1 MLKTMEL
8 NIGLSPEQLKGS
20 VDLLTKVLANANVLY
35 TKTRNYHWNV
45 VSSDFKELHQ
55 LFQDQYEQ
63 LAEAIDEIAERIRIL
78 GSKAIGTHQEF
89 TQYATLQEFP
99 GEYPDAKT
107 MVGNLLRD
115 HESLIREMREDV
127 RKCENDFNDKSTADF
142 ISQLQQAHE
151 KNAWM
156 LRSYLM

>member
-1 MLKTMEL
+1 MEL
-8 NIGLSPEQLKGS
+8 NIGLTPEQLKGS

-45 VSSDFKELHQ
+45 VSSDFKELHT
-55 LFQDQYEQ
+55 LFQEQYEQ
-63 LAEAIDEIAERIRIL
+63 MAESIDEIAERIRTL

-89 TQYATLQEFP
+89 TKHATLQEFP

-127 RKCENDFNDKSTADF
+127 KKCEQEFEDKSTADF
-142 ISQLQQAHE
+142 ISQLQQTHE

-156 LRSYLM
+156 LRSYLS

>member
-1 MLKTMEL
+1 MEL

-20 VDLLTKVLANANVLY
+20 VNLLTKVLANANVLY

-89 TQYATLQEFP
+89 TQHATLKEFP

-107 MVGNLLRD
+107 MVHNLLND

-127 RKCENDFNDKSTADF
+127 KKCEDDFGDKSTADF
-142 ISQLQQAHE
+142 ISQMQQAHE

-156 LRSYLM
+156 LRSYLQ

>member
-1 MLKTMEL
+1 MEL

-45 VSSDFKELHQ
+45 VSTDFKELHS
-55 LFQDQYEQ
+55 LFQEQYEQ
-63 LAEAIDEIAERIRIL
+63 LAEDIDEIAERIRTL
-78 GSKAIGTHQEF
+78 GSKAIGTHVEF
-89 TQYATLQEFP
+89 TQHASLKEYP

-115 HESLIREMREDV
+115 HEALIREMREDV
-127 RKCENDFNDKSTADF
+127 KKCENDFDDKSTADF
-142 ISQLQQAHE
+142 ISQLQQKHE
-151 KNAWM
+151 KSAWM
-156 LRSYLM
+156 LRSYLS

>member
-1 MLKTMEL
+1 MEL

-20 VDLLTKVLANANVLY
+20 VELLTKVLANANVLY

-45 VSSDFKELHQ
+45 VSTDFKELHS
-55 LFQDQYEQ
+55 LFQEQYEQ
-63 LAEAIDEIAERIRIL
+63 LAEDIDEMAERIRIL
-78 GSKAIGTHQEF
+78 GAKAIGTHEEF
-89 TQYATLQEFP
+89 NKYASLKEFP

-115 HESLIREMREDV
+115 HEALIREMREDV

-142 ISQLQQAHE
+142 ISQHQQVLE

-156 LRSYLM
+156 LRSYLA